1 MFLKPEEVYFEEVK
15 EFDDRTVRS
24 SGGFGS
30 TNKRFFFLTKSK
42 KKADIDF
49 GNYTLNEKENL
60 IKDLLRKQVEIA
72 KRL

>member
-1 MFLKPEEVYFEEVK
+1 MVDL
-15 EFDDRTVRS
+15 DRLI
-24 SGGFGS
+24 
-30 TNKRFFFLTKSK
+30 NDIFFKQNQK

>member
-1 MFLKPEEVYFEEVK
+1 M
-15 EFDDRTVRS
+15 
-24 SGGFGS
+24 
-30 TNKRFFFLTKSK
+30 
-42 KKADIDF
+42 AHIDF